1 MLEAHA
7 FKSFL
12 PIIRQKK
19 MKTFFLLTTKFNSRY
34 PMSGGVDR
42 VMGIGVL
49 AWRSIHSV
57 EMECIT
63 RYVLFPSFS
72 VSFPFSFFTCFIR
85 RGPETCRSQWRKYY
99 LVWIYCVSVM
109 GKQRKSSSLNQEC
122 WIISNTVSTILWMSL
137 ISPRHGSAVQR

>member
-34 PMSGGVDR
+34 PMNGGVDR

-99 LVWIYCVSVM
+99 LVNYINKIVCACVYFSVNLLCFCD
-109 GKQRKSSSLNQEC
+109 GKTMKIKFS
-122 WIISNTVSTILWMSL
+122 
-137 ISPRHGSAVQR
+137 

>member
-72 VSFPFSFFTCFIR
+72 VSFPFHFLHALS
-85 RGPETCRSQWRKYY
+85 GEVLKP
-99 LVWIYCVSVM
+99 VDPN
-109 GKQRKSSSLNQEC
+109 GG
-122 WIISNTVSTILWMSL
+122 NTI
-137 ISPRHGSAVQR
+137 